1 MHKCLFG
8 NNIMSKL
15 VINIGSGPNSH
26 DGDTNRLAFDKI
38 NQNFTELYDVVS
50 LLGGNVGPGGTTEVN
65 IKGNVLDINGNILL
79 DATTGKLTLS
89 AVPNFIPVMYSFRAN
104 FDNAG
109 NLTTIQ
115 NLPAGWTY
123 QKSSNLVTITYSGS
137 LYPKIVSYWGAV
149 ASGELRLRYPTA
161 GYQVTR
167 PSSGLTRFTLN
178 LNSAV
183 TGADNN
189 QYALITVL
197 F

>member
-1 MHKCLFG
+1 MA
-8 NNIMSKL
+8 KL
-15 VINIGSGPNSH
+15 VVNIGTGPNTH

-38 NQNFTELYDVVS
+38 NQNFTELYDVVA
-50 LLGGNVGPGGTTEVN
+50 LLGGAVDPEESMVLN
-65 IKGNVLDINGNILL
+65 IKGSVSDLNGNILL

-89 AVPNFIPVMYSFRAN
+89 AIPNFVPVMHSFRAN

-115 NLPAGWTY
+115 DLPSGWTY
-123 QKSSNLVTITYSGS
+123 QKSSNLATITYSG
-137 LYPKIVSYWGAV
+137 LMYPKFVSYWGAI
-149 ASGELRLRYPTA
+149 ASGEYRLRYPTA

-167 PSSGLTRFTLN
+167 PTSGLTRFTLN

-189 QYALITVL
+189 QHALITVL